1 MANIIISE
9 EQLKNL
15 ILKKDK
21 NLMEDT
27 KEDDNKMLKQQLFTI
42 ATVAQKL
49 HELIEDDQLVE
60 DWVKS
65 KVSVAD
71 EIISTVAKNIMYGES
86 KEKNIGMDKL
96 NFDDLIIGN

>member
-27 KEDDNKMLKQQLFTI
+27 QEDDNKMLKQQLFTI

-49 HELIEDDQLVE
+49 HELIEDDQPVD
-60 DWVKS
+60 DWIKS

-71 EIISTVAKNIMYGES
+71 EIISTVAKNVMYGEV
-86 KEKNIGMDKL
+86 KEKNGGMDRL

>member
-27 KEDDNKMLKQQLFTI
+27 QDDDNKMLKQQLFTI
-42 ATVAQKL
+42 ATVAKKL
-49 HELIEDDQLVE
+49 HELIENDQPVE

-65 KVSVAD
+65 KVAVAD
-71 EIISTVAKNIMYGES
+71 EIISTVAKNVMYGEA
-86 KEKNIGMDKL
+86 KEKTNGMDKL

>member
-49 HELIEDDQLVE
+49 HELIEDDQPVD
-60 DWVKS
+60 DWIKS

-71 EIISTVAKNIMYGES
+71 EIISTVAKNVMYGEV
-86 KEKNIGMDKL
+86 KEKNGGMDRL

>member
-15 ILKKDK
+15 ILKKDR

-27 KEDDNKMLKQQLFTI
+27 QEDDNKMLKQQLFTI

-49 HELIEDDQLVE
+49 HELIEDDQPVD
-60 DWVKS
+60 DWIKS

-71 EIISTVAKNIMYGES
+71 EIISTVAKNVMYGEA
-86 KEKNIGMDKL
+86 KEKNGGMDRL

>member
-71 EIISTVAKNIMYGES
+71 EIISTVAKNIMYGET
-86 KEKNIGMDKL
+86 KEKNSGMDKL

>member
-15 ILKKDK
+15 ILKRDK

-27 KEDDNKMLKQQLFTI
+27 QDDDNKMLKQQLFTI
-42 ATVAQKL
+42 ATVAKKL
-49 HELIEDDQLVE
+49 HELIEDDQPVE

-65 KVSVAD
+65 KVAVAD
-71 EIISTVAKNIMYGES
+71 EIISTVAKNVMYGEA
-86 KEKNIGMDKL
+86 KEKINGMDKL
-96 NFDDLIIGN
+96 DFDDLIIGN